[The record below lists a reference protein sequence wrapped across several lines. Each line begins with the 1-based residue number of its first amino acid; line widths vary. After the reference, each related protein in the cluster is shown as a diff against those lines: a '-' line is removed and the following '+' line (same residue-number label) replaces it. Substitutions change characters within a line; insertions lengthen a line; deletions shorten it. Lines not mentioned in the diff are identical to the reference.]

1 MVFGILFYAL
11 AILAYVKF
19 GCLPIPEIETILR
32 CIATVGCK

>member
-19 GCLPIPEIETILR
+19 GCLPIPETETTLR
-32 CIATVGCK
+32 CIATGM